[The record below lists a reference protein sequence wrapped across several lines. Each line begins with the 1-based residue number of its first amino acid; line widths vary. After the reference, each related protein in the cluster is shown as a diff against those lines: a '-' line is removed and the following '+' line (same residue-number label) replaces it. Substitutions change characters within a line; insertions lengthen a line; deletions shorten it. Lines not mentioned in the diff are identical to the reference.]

1 VAAKTVI
8 VKQMAAHMEE
18 FRALTL
24 ACNQKELEKRLLYLQ
39 VGCCG
44 SGSGGLFEG
53 SGSTVPQFW
62 ILIRVEI
69 RIQCC

>member
-39 VGCCG
+39 ARGCG
-44 SGSGGLFEG
+44 SGSTGLSEG
-53 SGSTVPQFW
+53 SGSIVTQF
-62 ILIRVEI
+62 RI
-69 RIQCC
+69 RIQIQILFL

>member
-39 VGCCG
+39 ARGLRIRFRDFLKDPDTLFRNFG
-44 SGSGGLFEG
+44 S
-53 SGSTVPQFW
+53 
-62 ILIRVEI
+62 
-69 RIQCC
+69 

>member
-39 VGCCG
+39 AGGCGG
-44 SGSGGLFEG
+44 SGSGTF
-53 SGSTVPQFW
+53 
-62 ILIRVEI
+62 
-69 RIQCC
+69 